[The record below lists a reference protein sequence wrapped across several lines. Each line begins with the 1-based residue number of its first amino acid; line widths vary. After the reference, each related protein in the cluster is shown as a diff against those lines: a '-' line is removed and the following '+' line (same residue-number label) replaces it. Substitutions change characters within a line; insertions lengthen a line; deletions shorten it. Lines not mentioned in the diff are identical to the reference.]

1 MSCAANGDGGAAT
14 WAREPYAQGMPAAEE
29 LTGQRVTVDIHDQI
43 AYVRLTRADKLTGL
57 DFAMLEQLV
66 AAARTVRADRAVRAV
81 ILLGDGSSFSSGL
94 DFASVMSK
102 PGQVA
107 RAFVRL
113 PWRPTNLFQR
123 VCWEWRT
130 MPVPVLAVLHGHC
143 YGGGMQIALAADFR
157 FATPDCSLAIME
169 AKWGIIPDMTASV
182 TLRELVGADVAKRL
196 VMTGETFDGREAHR
210 LGLVTEVADDPLAEA
225 ERLAAALATRSPDSV
240 AAAKKLLNRT
250 RTLPARAALRAER
263 SLQLGLLRGANSK
276 TARAAAMAGKT
287 PQFKPRR

>member
-1 MSCAANGDGGAAT
+1 MTTD
-14 WAREPYAQGMPAAEE
+14 E
-29 LTGQRVTVDIHDQI
+29 LSHDAGNRVTVDIRDQV
-43 AYVRLTRADKLTGL
+43 AYVRLTRPDKLNGL

-66 AAARTVRADRAVRAV
+66 AAARTVRADRSVRTA
-81 ILLGDGSSFSSGL
+81 ILLGDGPSFSSGL

-102 PGQVA
+102 PSQVA

-113 PWRPTNLFQR
+113 PWRPTNLFQQ

-130 MPVPVLAVLHGHC
+130 MPIPVLAVLHGHC

-157 FATPDCSLAIME
+157 FATPDCFLAIME

-196 VMTGETFDGREAHR
+196 VMTGETIDGQRAHE

-225 ERLAAALATRSPDSV
+225 ERFAAQLATRSPDSV

-276 TARAAAMAGKT
+276 IARAAAMAGKT